1 MKRLIAPLLIA
12 ASGIASAQGPARH
25 DIVAQCPGVAGQ
37 LSEQLAS
44 LKTEVDIEGTV
55 RVQLVVGADGLQRI
69 ESLEGPRRYQS
80 RVRNTLQS
88 LDCRSSTAAPQRYVL
103 NIRFGDE
110 TVAPATQFAAA
121 SKPR

>member
-1 MKRLIAPLLIA
+1 MKRFMTTLLIA
-12 ASGIASAQGPARH
+12 AAAGGAIAQGPARH
-25 DIVAQCPGVAGQ
+25 DIVAQCPGVAAQ

-44 LKTEVDIEGTV
+44 LKNEVGTEGTV

-80 RVRNTLQS
+80 RVRSTLQS
-88 LDCRSSTAAPQRYVL
+88 LDCRSSAAPQRYVL

-110 TVAPATQFAAA
+110 IAPATQLAAA